1 MVLYLVVVYGYLEVV
16 EELVSVDVIDL
27 FDE

>member
-16 EELVSVDVIDL
+16 EELVSIDVIDL